1 MEDLFI
7 KKILPELT
15 PWAALILVMG
25 WVVWRDFF
33 KVKLNNGLN
42 TENNFNTITLRVFE
56 DLAKQ
61 IPLLK
66 DTLHNTTILQA
77 ELAAKFEEQRQ
88 DQKLQNSDLKILDKK
103 LDLIYKQNTDYK
115 VIFSEKL
122 EVIEKKI
129 DNLIG
134 NKKDP
139 APLRAESFLPIQ
151 EFFLIIYSF
160 QISNPGN
167 FTRLFIS

>member
-1 MEDLFI
+1 
-7 KKILPELT
+7 
-15 PWAALILVMG
+15 MG
-25 WVVWRDFF
+25 GLNTCHGLGCWREFF

-134 NKKDP
+134 NKKRP
-139 APLRAESFLPIQ
+139 SPIK
-151 EFFLIIYSF
+151 S
-160 QISNPGN
+160 
-167 FTRLFIS
+167 

>member
-42 TENNFNTITLRVFE
+42 TENNLNTITLRVFE

-134 NKKDP
+134 NKKRP
-139 APLRAESFLPIQ
+139 SPIK
-151 EFFLIIYSF
+151 S
-160 QISNPGN
+160 
-167 FTRLFIS
+167 

>member
-15 PWAALILVMG
+15 PWAALVLIVG
-25 WVVWRDFF
+25 WIIWRDYLQ
-33 KVKLNNGLN
+33 KKLNNGLN

-66 DTLHNTTILQA
+66 DTLHNTTLLQA

-134 NKKDP
+134 NKKRP
-139 APLRAESFLPIQ
+139 SPVKS
-151 EFFLIIYSF
+151 
-160 QISNPGN
+160 
-167 FTRLFIS
+167 

>member
-129 DNLIG
+129 DNLVG
-134 NKKDP
+134 NKKRP
-139 APLRAESFLPIQ
+139 SPVKS
-151 EFFLIIYSF
+151 
-160 QISNPGN
+160 
-167 FTRLFIS
+167 

>member
-15 PWAALILVMG
+15 PWAALVLIVG
-25 WVVWRDFF
+25 WIIWRDYLQ
-33 KVKLNNGLN
+33 KKLNNGLN

-66 DTLHNTTILQA
+66 DTLHNTTLLQA

-129 DNLIG
+129 DNLVG
-134 NKKDP
+134 NKKRP
-139 APLRAESFLPIQ
+139 SPVKS
-151 EFFLIIYSF
+151 
-160 QISNPGN
+160 
-167 FTRLFIS
+167 

>member
-1 MEDLFI
+1 MEDWFI

-15 PWAALILVMG
+15 PWVGLVLIVG
-25 WVVWRDFF
+25 WIIWRDYLQ
-33 KVKLNNGLN
+33 KKLNNGLN

-66 DTLHNTTILQA
+66 DTLHNTTLLQA

-129 DNLIG
+129 DNLAG
-134 NKKDP
+134 NKKRP
-139 APLRAESFLPIQ
+139 SPVKS
-151 EFFLIIYSF
+151 
-160 QISNPGN
+160 
-167 FTRLFIS
+167 

>member
-1 MEDLFI
+1 MEDWFI

-15 PWAALILVMG
+15 PWVGLVLIVG
-25 WVVWRDFF
+25 WIIWRDYLQ
-33 KVKLNNGLN
+33 KKLNNGLN

-66 DTLHNTTILQA
+66 DTLHNTTLLQA

-129 DNLIG
+129 DNLVG
-134 NKKDP
+134 NKKRP
-139 APLRAESFLPIQ
+139 SPVKS
-151 EFFLIIYSF
+151 
-160 QISNPGN
+160 
-167 FTRLFIS
+167 

>member
-134 NKKDP
+134 NKKRP
-139 APLRAESFLPIQ
+139 SPIK
-151 EFFLIIYSF
+151 S
-160 QISNPGN
+160 
-167 FTRLFIS
+167 